1 MFILVGIHFDGPKEC
16 TLARNVNKKNNK
28 LSNYHIK
35 IHHKFAIFIDS
46 LSLVRHYF
54 MVVIKCLQCI
64 YSIFKMCLLFLS
76 VYI

>member
-35 IHHKFAIFIDS
+35 IHHKFAI
-46 LSLVRHYF
+46 LSILYRWYD
-54 MVVIKCLQCI
+54 IIL
-64 YSIFKMCLLFLS
+64 
-76 VYI
+76 